1 MGSIEAALT
10 AIESLKPGEK
20 FNYTQVVEQYNI
32 QRVTLARRHQGLST
46 SYAIR
51 GENQRALHP
60 QQEQELL
67 RYIGRL
73 TRQVLPPTRAM
84 IRNFGSQIAK
94 RELEVNWVDRFV
106 QRYPDELIS
115 RWTTGMDNS
124 RYKANSGKKYSLYF
138 DLLREKI
145 ERYHIE
151 ARYTYN
157 MDEKGFMLRVVGR
170 SKRIFSKALHEDGE
184 RRSIIQDSSQE

>member
-10 AIESLKPGEK
+10 AIEPLKPGEK
-20 FNYTQVVEQYNI
+20 LKYTRVVKQYNV

-73 TRQVLPPTRAM
+73 TRQDLPPKRAM

-94 RELEVNWVDRFV
+94 RELGVNWVDRFV
-106 QRYPDELIS
+106 
-115 RWTTGMDNS
+115 
-124 RYKANSGKKYSLYF
+124 
-138 DLLREKI
+138 
-145 ERYHIE
+145 
-151 ARYTYN
+151 
-157 MDEKGFMLRVVGR
+157 
-170 SKRIFSKALHEDGE
+170 
-184 RRSIIQDSSQE
+184 